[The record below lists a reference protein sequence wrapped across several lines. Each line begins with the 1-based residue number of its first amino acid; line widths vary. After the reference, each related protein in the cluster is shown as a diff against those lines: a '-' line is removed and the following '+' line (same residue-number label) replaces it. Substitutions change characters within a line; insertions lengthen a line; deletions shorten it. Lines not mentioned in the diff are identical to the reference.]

1 MASLLRFARQGCRL
15 MRPSTAISHK
25 FTPQS
30 CCISTSKKNKDS
42 VVDAAAATGTMLP
55 RRPIDVVAPDE
66 GPNTA
71 GGKAEVHETVQGIGE
86 KEENWISFGYD
97 FVDRDQDEFAHHTIL
112 FFSVT
117 LALVC
122 GGYYLMYAPDY
133 RMREWSQREAYLELA
148 RREAKG
154 LPLVDGN
161 LIDVSKITLP
171 PDEDLADVE
180 IVV

>member
-1 MASLLRFARQGCRL
+1 MFFQFEV
-15 MRPSTAISHK
+15 SHK
-25 FTPQS
+25 FTQPS

-55 RRPIDVVAPDE
+55 RRPIEVVAPSE
-66 GPNTA
+66 GPTTA
-71 GGKAEVHETVQGIGE
+71 GGQAEVDETVVGVGE

-97 FVDRDQDEFAHHTIL
+97 FVDRDKDEFAHHSIL

-154 LPLVDGN
+154 LPLIDGN
-161 LIDVSKITLP
+161 LVDPASIQLP
-171 PDEDLADVE
+171 SDEELADVE